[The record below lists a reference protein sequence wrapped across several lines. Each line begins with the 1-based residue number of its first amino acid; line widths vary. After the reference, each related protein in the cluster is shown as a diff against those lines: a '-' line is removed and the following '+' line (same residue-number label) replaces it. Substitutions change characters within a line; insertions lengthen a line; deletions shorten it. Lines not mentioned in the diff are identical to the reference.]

1 VSFHTRRKLAELFIL
16 AAASLACSGCSRQ
29 AKSAEPSQAL
39 ANAPTIAE
47 KLPVSASG
55 IVRATGLVQALEWQ
69 SVRAPQLTGVTGGDM
84 ILVGLIPNGSKVSK
98 GDVIIEFDRVNLL
111 DQERDAV
118 ATLENLQHQL
128 EERKAQ
134 VASLQATRGSQV
146 REAQADLARAQL
158 QLRKGPVLSDID
170 RKKNEARAEDA
181 QARVESLGKS
191 DALRAKAEE
200 ASIKI
205 LELKVDRQRVTLE
218 RYRMNLDRLL
228 IRAPQNGMVAYET
241 TWRQGSMG
249 PPQVGD
255 RMWPGMPI
263 VRIFNP
269 ARMIVQATVDEPDFV
284 SVSKASRARVFLDAY
299 PNESFEATLQSAS
312 PVATAGID
320 TPVRNFTVVFRIEDQ
335 SPKILPDLSA
345 ALEIEKQAPAP
356 EAKPAIKAGL

>member
-1 VSFHTRRKLAELFIL
+1 VPFPMRFKFTALSIV
-16 AAASLACSGCSRQ
+16 AAAGFLCSSCSRQ
-29 AKSAEPSQAL
+29 AKSAEPSK
-39 ANAPTIAE
+39 TIA
-47 KLPVSASG
+47 KAPAVADKVPVSASG

-84 ILVGLIPNGSKVSK
+84 ILTGLIPNGSKVSK
-98 GDVIIEFDRVNLL
+98 GDVIIEFDRLNLL
-111 DQERDAV
+111 DQERDSV

-146 REAQADLARAQL
+146 REAEADLARAKL
-158 QLRKGPVLSDID
+158 QLRRGPVLSDID
-170 RKKNEARAEDA
+170 RKKNEAKAGDA
-181 QARVESLGKS
+181 SARVESLGKS
-191 DALRAKAEE
+191 DALRAKSEE

-205 LELKVDRQRVTLE
+205 LDLKVQRQRVTLE
-218 RYRMNLDRLL
+218 RLRMNLDRLM
-228 IRAPQNGMVAYET
+228 IRAPQDGMVSYET

-320 TPVRNFTVVFRIEDQ
+320 TPVRNFTVVFRIENQ
-335 SPKILPDLSA
+335 SAKVLPDLSA
-345 ALEIEKQAPAP
+345 ALEIEKQSPAP
-356 EAKPAIKAGL
+356 DAKPVTKAGL

>member
-1 VSFHTRRKLAELFIL
+1 VPFTMQRKFTALSII
-16 AAASLACSGCSRQ
+16 AASVLLCSSCSRQ
-29 AKSAEPSQAL
+29 AKSAEPSQ
-39 ANAPTIAE
+39 TIATAPAAAE
-47 KLPVSASG
+47 KVPVSASG

-84 ILVGLIPNGSKVSK
+84 ILTGLIPNGSKVSK
-98 GDVIIEFDRVNLL
+98 GDVIIEFDRLNLL

-146 REAQADLARAQL
+146 REAEADLARAKL
-158 QLRKGPVLSDID
+158 QLRRGPVLSDID
-170 RKKNEARAEDA
+170 RKKNEAKAEDA
-181 QARVESLGKS
+181 RARVESLGKS
-191 DALRAKAEE
+191 DILRGKAEE
-200 ASIKI
+200 ASIEI
-205 LELKVDRQRVTLE
+205 LDLKVQRQRVTLE
-218 RYRMNLDRLL
+218 RLRMNLDRLM
-228 IRAPQNGMVAYET
+228 IRAPQDGMVSYET

-320 TPVRNFTVVFRIEDQ
+320 TPVRNFTVVFRIQNQ
-335 SPKILPDLSA
+335 SAKVLPDLSA
-345 ALEIEKQAPAP
+345 ALEIEKQSPAP
-356 EAKPAIKAGL
+356 DMKPVTKAGL